1 MTGHYSC
8 TITFQ
13 SIEQEPLI
21 KMTTPEATAKIL
33 ESEVNSVKG
42 YFASLSESD
51 LQKPSAC
58 ENWSVADVLAHLA
71 GQDHAL
77 RVRRGLEGDYSP
89 PEGAPEVADHDED
102 KFAKSIFDRALA
114 TREQHG
120 VGLSEYLIQRLD
132 EVVTVFNSVGPEDW
146 EMLCY
151 WPPGPE
157 MVQTLLSQRIA
168 ELTMHTWDIR
178 SVLDDQFH
186 LSDDAVAVLIDGVD
200 RAVRRAFRP
209 DPSLNTPI
217 THRFVVSGP
226 AETRKDIIIGFDG
239 AKIEDAGSEEPD
251 VTFECDGETYVLIM
265 YGRIKIADALADGQ
279 LYFDGNPSLAVGFG
293 RRFVGG

>member
-1 MTGHYSC
+1 
-8 TITFQ
+8 
-13 SIEQEPLI
+13 
-21 KMTTPEATAKIL
+21 MTTPETIAKIL
-33 ESEVNSVKG
+33 ESEVNAVRG
-42 YFASLSESD
+42 YFASLSESN

-58 ENWSVADVLAHLA
+58 EGWSVADVMAHLA

-77 RVRRGLEGDYSP
+77 RVRRGLDGDYSS
-89 PEGAPEVADHDED
+89 PEGSPQVSDHDED

-120 VGLSEYLIQRLD
+120 DGLTEYLIRRLD
-132 EVVTVFNSVGPEDW
+132 EVVTVFNSVGSDSW
-146 EMLCY
+146 EKLCY

-157 MVQTLLSQRIA
+157 MVQTLLKQRIA

-186 LSDDAVAVLIDGVD
+186 LSDDAVAILVDGVD

-209 DPSLNTPI
+209 DPSLNVPI
-217 THRFVVSGP
+217 THRFVVSGSSSV
-226 AETRKDIIIGFDG
+226 RKDIVIGFDG
-239 AKIEDAGSEEPD
+239 VRIVDAGGEEPD
-251 VTFECDGETYVLIM
+251 VTFECDDETYVLIM
-265 YGRIKIADALADGQ
+265 YGRLKIADALADGQ
-279 LYFDGNPSLAVGFG
+279 LYFDGDPSLAVGFG